1 VVALVGVYFL
11 GRHSSSFG
19 ISHNGEEEK
28 RFLRG
33 PFRYR
38 LHSQHQDTEQKETSY
53 IVERVDQRTSTN
65 PLQKTNS
72 DSVDTKSASKVL
84 QKLADTVAD
93 LAQGDDDVAIDNSD
107 VVDIHVDYEDH
118 YNEEEQEATNSLSK
132 KDTKSLTNKQT
143 ADQVMDSKQNSTSTT
158 KLPSS
163 ESHVKDLD
171 DHNMGSDR
179 GKDSQSIKPSQVARH
194 QDLKVNNTSKQEVK
208 STNENKAGEANIVKP
223 KPTVLT
229 SKSSK
234 VASKP
239 YTTTTSTVNSKE
251 PASSRFAGGI
261 KVQEI
266 LKDKLFVLKSDKN
279 IEDQFLKM
287 LKTLPYSSLLKQATA
302 SLPSADN
309 STYKFNKFGYNK
321 ELSDSLPL
329 LRDLPD
335 NRDIRLVAIGIM

>member
-1 VVALVGVYFL
+1 VGVYFL

-19 ISHNGEEEK
+19 ISYNGEEEK

-53 IVERVDQRTSTN
+53 IVEQVDQRTSTN
-65 PLQKTNS
+65 PLQKRNS
-72 DSVDTKSASKVL
+72 DSVDAKSAGEVL
-84 QKLADTVAD
+84 QKLADTVAH

-107 VVDIHVDYEDH
+107 VVDIHVDYEDQ
-118 YNEEEQEATNSLSK
+118 YNEEEQEATNSLNN
-132 KDTKSLTNKQT
+132 KDTKFLTNEQT
-143 ADQVMDSKQNSTSTT
+143 AGQVMDSNQNSTPTT

-171 DHNMGSDR
+171 DHDMDIDR
-179 GKDSQSIKPSQVARH
+179 GKDSQSITPKPSQVARH
-194 QDLKVNNTSKQEVK
+194 QDIKVNNTSKQEVK
-208 STNENKAGEANIVKP
+208 STNENKANIVKP

-234 VASKP
+234 VASKQ
-239 YTTTTSTVNSKE
+239 YTTTTSTVNPKE
-251 PASSRFAGGI
+251 PASSRFAGGL

-279 IEDQFLKM
+279 IEDQFLKV

-309 STYKFNKFGYNK
+309 STYKSNRFGYNK